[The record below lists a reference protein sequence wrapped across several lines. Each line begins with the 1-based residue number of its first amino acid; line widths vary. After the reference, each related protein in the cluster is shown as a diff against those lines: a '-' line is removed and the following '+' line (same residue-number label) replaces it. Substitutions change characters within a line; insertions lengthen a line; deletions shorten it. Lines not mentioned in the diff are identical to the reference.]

1 MSTYSRN
8 FEFRA
13 TPKGANR
20 SGRFYLDD
28 SAARPIGV
36 PVVKTNNVDAV
47 GRQGVALA
55 TGDQVIPKNGLGG
68 ILVVERIFYHGVD
81 PMINTYSD
89 LDLVADDEACQVVSG
104 LDVKVAFTNTT
115 ATTFLSRSGY
125 PTARVMVA
133 GIGIA
138 TPTVAVG
145 DYLTPGTGNNSAGYW
160 AETATAAN
168 AWLVVTA
175 VDNST
180 GMVEAR
186 INF

>member
-13 TPKGANR
+13 TPKGLNR
-20 SGRFYLDD
+20 SGRHYLDD

-36 PVVKTNNVDAV
+36 PVKATANVDAT
-47 GRQGVALA
+47 GRQGVVLA

-68 ILVVERIFYHGVD
+68 ILVVERLFYHGVD
-81 PMINTYSD
+81 PALYTYSD
-89 LDLVADDEACQVVSG
+89 MDTVKDDEPCQVISG
-104 LDVKVAFTNTT
+104 RDVKVAFTNTT
-115 ATTFLSRSGY
+115 ATTFLTRTGY

-138 TPTVAVG
+138 TPTVEVG
-145 DYLTPGTGNNSAGYW
+145 EYLTPGTGNDTDGYW
-160 AETATAAN
+160 AVTTTAAN
-168 AWLVVTA
+168 AWLIVTA

-180 GMVEAR
+180 GLVEAR